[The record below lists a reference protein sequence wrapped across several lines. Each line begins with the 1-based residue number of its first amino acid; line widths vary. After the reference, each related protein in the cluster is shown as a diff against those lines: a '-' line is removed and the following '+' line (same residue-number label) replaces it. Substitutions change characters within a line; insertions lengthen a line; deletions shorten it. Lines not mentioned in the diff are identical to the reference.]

1 MSNFDSLVKSPQTR
15 HPREGGGSGKRAY
28 ETSEAPDGGFP
39 REWQKQVISGFLR
52 IRQFCSSGALVS
64 DALRNSFFDFI

>member
-39 REWQKQVISGFLR
+39 RE
-52 IRQFCSSGALVS
+52 
-64 DALRNSFFDFI
+64 